1 MFLAI
6 PTVATKPPVHH
17 AAHGARRCRRD
28 DKVRSHPTPRA
39 SESTQPPLTRWMY
52 ASRAI
57 ADKEAVEARQI
68 QLALREAFDEIDD
81 DALRNLH
88 LPSSAN
94 VHDAMCI
101 STAAT
106 DYTMRGR
113 FLKIGIQSPSVAR
126 QKQPTAPPDA
136 YTHISIYSCNPILV
150 Y

>member
-28 DKVRSHPTPRA
+28 ENVRSHPTPRA
-39 SESTQPPLTRWMY
+39 SESTQPPLTRWLY

-81 DALRNLH
+81 DGGCELAPPHAPSTTVPHPCISSSPCNSNHRSDATEARLIKRSSSRCLQPKALRRTFKTLT
-88 LPSSAN
+88 
-94 VHDAMCI
+94 I
-101 STAAT
+101 
-106 DYTMRGR
+106 
-113 FLKIGIQSPSVAR
+113 
-126 QKQPTAPPDA
+126 
-136 YTHISIYSCNPILV
+136 
-150 Y
+150 